1 MNYFELFGFPV
12 APVVDKTF
20 VAKKYFQLQK
30 SHHPDFFTQANEA
43 EKEAALEQSA
53 NINKA
58 FTVFQDHEKTLEYF
72 LQLKEI
78 IVTDEKYQLPPSFLM
93 EMMELNE
100 ELLSKTPEA
109 AVAEITQIEEQLYQ
123 EIASILQDASLFEDA
138 NAHQKLK
145 AYYYQKKYLKR
156 ILDRLND

>member
-1 MNYFELFGFPV
+1 MNYFELFGFPT
-12 APVVDKTF
+12 APVVDKTQ

-58 FTVFQDHEKTLEYF
+58 FAVFQHHEKTLEYF

-78 IVTDEKYQLPPSFLM
+78 IITDEKYQLPPNFLM

-100 ELLSKTPEA
+100 DLLSKTPEDA
-109 AVAEITQIEEQLYQ
+109 AAEIGQIEEQLYN
-123 EIASILQDASLFEDA
+123 EIAPILQDASLFEDA
-138 NAHQKLK
+138 ESQKKLK

>member
-1 MNYFELFGFPV
+1 MNYFDLFGFPV
-12 APVVDKTF
+12 APVINTTL
-20 VAKKYFQLQK
+20 VAKKYFELQRA
-30 SHHPDFFTQANEA
+30 HHPDFFTQANEA

-58 FTVFQDHEKTLEYF
+58 FAVFQDQEKTLEYF
-72 LQLKEI
+72 LQLQEV
-78 IVTDEKYQLPPSFLM
+78 IVTDEKYQLPPDFLM

-100 ELLSKTPEA
+100 SLLSKTPEA
-109 AVAEITQIEEQLYQ
+109 AADEIAAMEAQLYN
-123 EIASILQDASLFEDA
+123 EIAPILNDSALYGDAGSL
-138 NAHQKLK
+138 QQLK

>member
-1 MNYFELFGFPV
+1 MNYFDLFGFPV
-12 APVVDKTF
+12 APVVDKMY

-53 NINKA
+53 HINKA
-58 FTVFQDHEKTLEYF
+58 FTVFQDHEKTLEYY
-72 LQLKEI
+72 LQLKAI
-78 IVTDEKYQLPPSFLM
+78 IVTDEKYQLPSDFLM

-100 ELLSKTPEA
+100 SLLTKTPETA
-109 AVAEITQIEEQLYQ
+109 SDEIALLEAQLYN
-123 EIASILQDASLFEDA
+123 EIAPILKDSALYEDA
-138 NAHQKLK
+138 GSLQQLK

>member
-1 MNYFELFGFPV
+1 MNYFDLFGFPE
-12 APVVDKTF
+12 APMVDKTH
-20 VAKKYFQLQK
+20 VAKTYFQLQK

-53 NINKA
+53 HINKA
-58 FTVFQDHEKTLEYF
+58 FTVFQDQEKTLEYY

-78 IVTDEKYQLPPSFLM
+78 IVTDEKYQLPPDFLM

-100 ELLSKTPEA
+100 SLLTKTPETA
-109 AVAEITQIEEQLYQ
+109 SDEIALLEAQLYN
-123 EIASILQDASLFEDA
+123 EIAPILKDSALYGDAGSL
-138 NAHQKLK
+138 QQLK